1 MLLDLKHGDR
11 QSLETFSFYCLSLCQ
26 VFIRGKKAIC
36 TLTIRNGWWWWWSW
50 FSPLIRGLAVARRL
64 QEVNDEDITPHSWT
78 GYNTWPRDTWEIYWL
93 GTVSQS
99 VNYFQVAEWLA
110 PSAHCPGQRGQDA
123 GAEEQSVSEERS
135 PPDHHCYRDI
145 DDPRLPT

>member
-1 MLLDLKHGDR
+1 M
-11 QSLETFSFYCLSLCQ
+11 
-26 VFIRGKKAIC
+26 
-36 TLTIRNGWWWWWSW
+36 
-50 FSPLIRGLAVARRL
+50 ARRL

>member
-1 MLLDLKHGDR
+1 M
-11 QSLETFSFYCLSLCQ
+11 
-26 VFIRGKKAIC
+26 
-36 TLTIRNGWWWWWSW
+36 
-50 FSPLIRGLAVARRL
+50 ARRL

-110 PSAHCPGQRGQDA
+110 LVRDKEDRMLELRSN
-123 GAEEQSVSEERS
+123 QSLGRQSW
-135 PPDHHCYRDI
+135 PDRHCYRDI

>member
-1 MLLDLKHGDR
+1 MMMVLIFTIDQWPGSGQEAAGCKKSMMKTSLLTAGLVIMLNP
-11 QSLETFSFYCLSLCQ
+11 ETPGR
-26 VFIRGKKAIC
+26 FI
-36 TLTIRNGWWWWWSW
+36 GWE
-50 FSPLIRGLAVARRL
+50 
-64 QEVNDEDITPHSWT
+64 QK
-78 GYNTWPRDTWEIYWL
+78 
-93 GTVSQS
+93 